1 MVVTTSSSHQQLSKA
16 SSTNERFA
24 NPKPCLWDPEFVIDN
39 LPPWLYTDNKPPE
52 SLTECEAK
60 ISAIEY
66 TIKDIELQIEIGE
79 LELRTGSSRHQTNFD
94 YEKWKTQALRAKQT
108 HYYLLNAHKYWLIKN
123 KVQELD
129 TDKKLR
135 KLIELLVEDPADF
148 IQRAA
153 LLLD

>member
-1 MVVTTSSSHQQLSKA
+1 MVVTTSSSHQPLSKV
-16 SSTNERFA
+16 SSTNERF
-24 NPKPCLWDPEFVIDN
+24 NIHKPCLWQPEFVIDN
-39 LPPWLYTDNKPPE
+39 LPPWLYTDNEPPS
-52 SLTECEAK
+52 SLIECQAK
-60 ISAIEY
+60 ISAVEY

-108 HYYLLNAHKYWLIKN
+108 HYYLLNAYKYWMIKN
-123 KVQELD
+123 SSQKVD
-129 TDKKLR
+129 TAEKLR

>member
-1 MVVTTSSSHQQLSKA
+1 MVVTTSSSHQPLSKV
-16 SSTNERFA
+16 SSTNERFST
-24 NPKPCLWDPEFVIDN
+24 PKPSLWDSEFVIDN
-39 LPPWLYTDNKPPE
+39 LPPWIYTDNKPP
-52 SLTECEAK
+52 SSIRECQAK

-66 TIKDIELQIEIGE
+66 TIKDIDLQMEIGE

-123 KVQELD
+123 QPEVLD

-135 KLIELLVEDPADF
+135 MLIALLVEDPADF
-148 IQRAA
+148 TQRAA